1 LQQSDSQVGFQVTS
15 ASGTGAVTIQPWIN
29 GLPTGTAYN
38 INPAYQ
44 YNLRARVHC
53 PEFARS
59 QAIYRTSGDSG
70 LITTGGNLKL
80 SGAKILLE
88 IQETAD
94 GLTSMPVVLYDGSIS
109 NFMDNATIVAASSL
123 NLIGSMRALNLTNIG
138 SGWVVS
144 TPTSG
149 TPYTR
154 RTGTLAEGSECHVE
168 RSGRCIFYTGYQPAI
183 GEQVAVS
190 YRTIG
195 RAVGR
200 AVNAANQAAL
210 TSQGLPP
217 ISVWIGSVTNPP
229 ARNSADCLNAAT
241 ALEEAAASVSA
252 LLAGTY
258 RGTQFEFSTDVW
270 PGDTLQL
277 IAPSLTLNV
286 QVVVRSVKVSYS
298 STSPD
303 IFNYTI
309 TYANDWASDL
319 AIKTSAT
326 VPVDTWLPS
335 PISPTYLAN
344 ISNLTVSSVNGSTVV
359 CSANITL
366 PAGGGIEVRLRD
378 FAFQPGNDP
387 DLVMRTTVTNLTL
400 PRLSVN
406 DRFFIRMFDGATPPN
421 YSEFSAALFINLP
434 LGS

>member
-1 LQQSDSQVGFQVTS
+1 
-15 ASGTGAVTIQPWIN
+15 
-29 GLPTGTAYN
+29 
-38 INPAYQ
+38 
-44 YNLRARVHC
+44 
-53 PEFARS
+53 
-59 QAIYRTSGDSG
+59 
-70 LITTGGNLKL
+70 
-80 SGAKILLE
+80 
-88 IQETAD
+88 
-94 GLTSMPVVLYDGSIS
+94 
-109 NFMDNATIVAASSL
+109 
-123 NLIGSMRALNLTNIG
+123 
-138 SGWVVS
+138 
-144 TPTSG
+144 
-149 TPYTR
+149 
-154 RTGTLAEGSECHVE
+154 
-168 RSGRCIFYTGYQPAI
+168 
-183 GEQVAVS
+183 
-190 YRTIG
+190 
-195 RAVGR
+195 
-200 AVNAANQAAL
+200 
-210 TSQGLPP
+210 
-217 ISVWIGSVTNPP
+217 
-229 ARNSADCLNAAT
+229 
-241 ALEEAAASVSA
+241 
-252 LLAGTY
+252 
-258 RGTQFEFSTDVW
+258 
-270 PGDTLQL
+270 
-277 IAPSLTLNV
+277 LNV